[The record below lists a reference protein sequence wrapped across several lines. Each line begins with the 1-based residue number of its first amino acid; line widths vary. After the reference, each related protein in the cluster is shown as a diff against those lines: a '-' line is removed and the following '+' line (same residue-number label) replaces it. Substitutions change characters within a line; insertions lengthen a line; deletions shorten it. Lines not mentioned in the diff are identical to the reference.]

1 MSNLLISLLG
11 TTAVSATFGFVMIG
25 FLKLVLKH
33 GVSEEEIRRKEKELA
48 ETFKKD

>member
-1 MSNLLISLLG
+1 MSNLLISILG
-11 TTAVSATFGFVMIG
+11 TIAVTSAYGFVVIG

-48 ETFKKD
+48 ETFKND